1 MVANQFTTTSRML
14 EDMASEMELFERFDF
29 AAAQQVSEVLRAAG
43 VTPIEVSCRVDQ
55 FNRMSIEIEA
65 MQVERMRLNR
75 GAVVKEISRA
85 CGRLFETPCIST
97 AQGNAGCR

>member
-43 VTPIEVSCRVDQ
+43 VTP
-55 FNRMSIEIEA
+55 
-65 MQVERMRLNR
+65 
-75 GAVVKEISRA
+75 SR
-85 CGRLFETPCIST
+85 
-97 AQGNAGCR
+97 